1 MRLAVIA
8 CRQARVDQMQARGEN
23 KYSALIDDF
32 FACSVYGKVVL
43 FSSCLDILISILAF
57 VVFENDFLAQ
67 LDLKRFTYMPFKL
80 Y

>member
-32 FACSVYGKVVL
+32 STCPVYGKVVL
-43 FSSCLDILISILAF
+43 FSSCLGILISILAF

-67 LDLKRFTYMPFKL
+67 FDLKRFTYMPFKL